1 MRIIFGTGGTGGHL
15 YPALALASYI
25 KKQEPDSEFLFVG
38 TIDRLDRKSV
48 V

>member
-25 KKQEPDSEFLFVG
+25 ERQDPTSEFLFVEQAIRR
-38 TIDRLDRKSV
+38 IDEEW
-48 V
+48 

>member
-25 KKQEPDSEFLFVG
+25 KKQDPQSEF
-38 TIDRLDRKSV
+38 ICRYN
-48 V
+48 